1 MQYNMQSKEEKS
13 EKKQRIKIEVKW
25 LKFWIKSYQIIN
37 RLKKVL
43 KEPPWQSN
51 NNVNHCQ
58 FLIIEINLSKHVWTT
73 EFWLLSDRQEVERQ
87 HRSPNTYMRQ
97 VLRKKVK
104 LDARNQEE
112 SQQWVWQKESV
123 NKWMLY

>member
-1 MQYNMQSKEEKS
+1 MQYNMQSKEEKL
-13 EKKQRIKIEVKW
+13 EKKQRIKQEVKW

-37 RLKKVL
+37 HLKKVL

-51 NNVNHCQ
+51 NNVNPYQ

-73 EFWLLSDRQEVERQ
+73 EFWLLSERREAVKQ
-87 HRSPNTYMRQ
+87 HRSPNTCMRQ
-97 VLRKKVK
+97 VSPKRVK
-104 LDARNQEE
+104 LDVPNQEE

-123 NKWMLY
+123 NKWMLF